1 MPENNKI
8 PEPPFDNINLDCR
21 IASLE
26 IMVRLIIKSLSSAD
40 QYALSH
46 FADTELDR
54 IKEHLPFEK
63 YPDIAQTLK
72 DNYMSNVLPH
82 RSPNIE
88 D

>member
-1 MPENNKI
+1 MSENNKI

-40 QYALSH
+40 QSALSY

-54 IKEHLPFEK
+54 IKEYLPFEK
-63 YPDIAQTLK
+63 YPEIAQTLK
-72 DNYMSNVLPH
+72 DNYMNDALPH
-82 RSPNIE
+82 RSQNIE